1 LKLSDK
7 VLIKNLRDAL
17 VVFPVVFILE
27 MDGVETDKLSEN
39 LIVTAKIKP
48 DELLGFDFVVCD
60 ENVKNLN
67 KYLELGIVPIA
78 PIKNPLKSVLKEF
91 NPMKNE

>member
-7 VLIKNLRDAL
+7 ALIKDLRDAL
-17 VVFPVVFILE
+17 IVLPAVFILE
-27 MDGVETDKLSEN
+27 MEGVETDKLSEN
-39 LIVTAKIKP
+39 LIVTGKIKP
-48 DELLGFDFVVCD
+48 DELLGFDFVVFD
-60 ENVKNLN
+60 ENIKNLN

-78 PIKNPLKSVLKEF
+78 PVKNPLKSVLKEF